1 MRTIETPIYNYS
13 DLLLPENKN
22 VLDNIV
28 KNWDCGYFYTWDE
41 FQKSVKEFHKYFGFT
56 NEGHRSWL
64 DFNLNC
70 DDEIEEL
77 KGESLKKYLEENFS
91 VSTIFSCCPFTGV
104 CYDETLLTPFRDFL
118 LKQNNYVNFENV
130 NLEDLFTDAFD
141 SLRECIDDEID
152 YRNSEESILETIESN
167 DYEFYENG
175 KFA

>member
-1 MRTIETPIYNYS
+1 MRTIEIPIYNYS

-28 KNWDCGYFYTWDE
+28 ENWDENYFYIWDE
-41 FQKSVKEFHKYFGFT
+41 SHNSVKSFHNYFGFSS
-56 NEGHRSWL
+56 EGNRSWL

-70 DDEIEEL
+70 DDEVEEL

-91 VSTIFSCCPFTGV
+91 VSTIFSSCPFTGV
-104 CYDETLLTPFRDFL
+104 YYDEILLTPFRDFL
-118 LKQNNYVNFENV
+118 LNQNKYENFENT
-130 NLEDLFTDAFD
+130 NLKDLFNDAFYN
-141 SLRECIDDEID
+141 LTKCIEDEID

>member
-28 KNWDCGYFYTWDE
+28 KNWDDDYFYIWDE
-41 FQKSVKEFHKYFGFT
+41 SHNSVKSFHNYFGFSS
-56 NEGHRSWL
+56 EGHRSWL

-70 DDEIEEL
+70 DDEVEEL
-77 KGESLKKYLEENFS
+77 KGESLKKYLEENFN

-118 LKQNNYVNFENV
+118 LKQNDFENT
-130 NLEDLFTDAFD
+130 NLKDLFNNAFY
-141 SLRECIDDEID
+141 SLTECIYDEID

-167 DYEFYENG
+167 GYEFYENG